1 MKRAEINL
9 AAPLTASLQ
18 NEPLVFRRSA
28 TATEHIARFVFLLLA
43 KITSN
48 AAHYDAI
55 QSALDETG
63 IQPCPSRSCRHVHF
77 ETQLERVNRLA
88 DVLLARI
95 MEDKT
100 IHASICAV
108 TLSVLNELTTP
119 APADHLTDA
128 ELQTYAVC
136 CSGFPNVPHLA
147 DYDVYAAHHAHIGS
161 CSGCE
166 KRLTKLA
173 SEPPT

>member
-1 MKRAEINL
+1 M
-9 AAPLTASLQ
+9 
-18 NEPLVFRRSA
+18 
-28 TATEHIARFVFLLLA
+28 FLLLA
-43 KITSN
+43 KITSD
-48 AAHYDAI
+48 ATHYDAI
-55 QSALDETG
+55 HSALDESG

-77 ETQLERVNRLA
+77 ETQLERVNRLT

-95 MEDKT
+95 VADKT

-136 CSGFPNVPHLA
+136 CSASTNDRHHVE
-147 DYDVYAAHHAHIGS
+147 YEVYAAHHAHIGS

-166 KRLTKLA
+166 ERLSKLA
-173 SEPPT
+173 SDPPT